1 MAFPHIGALELIL
14 ILVIILII
22 FGIGRLPKVG
32 GAIGQGLREFR
43 QAQYNSGEAAEE
55 EPRRKKIAPKK
66 VKS

>member
-22 FGIGRLPKVG
+22 FGIGRLPQVG

-43 QAQYNSGEAAEE
+43 QAQCDDGEAAEE

>member
-43 QAQYNSGEAAEE
+43 QAQYDSSEAAKE

>member
-22 FGIGRLPKVG
+22 FGIGRLPQVG

-43 QAQYNSGEAAEE
+43 QAQYDSGEVAEE